1 MAAMRLRDLPMRAKV
16 SVALILASSWV
27 LFEET
32 IVDRH
37 GLWRYM
43 PHYKL
48 GLPCVWDLGVGT
60 AILAGLVFWSVRWGR
75 RREP

>member
-1 MAAMRLRDLPMRAKV
+1 MPAMRFRDLPIRAKV
-16 SVALILASSWV
+16 AVALILASSWV

-32 IVDRH
+32 VVDRH

-43 PHYKL
+43 PHYKV
-48 GLPCVWDLGVGT
+48 GLPCVWDLAVGT
-60 AILAGLVFWSVRWGR
+60 AILAGLLLWSVGWRR

>member
-1 MAAMRLRDLPMRAKV
+1 MAAMRFRDLPMRAKV
-16 SVALILASSWV
+16 AVAFILASSWV

-43 PHYKL
+43 PHYRV
-48 GLPCVWDLGVGT
+48 GLLCVWDLAVGT
-60 AILAGLVFWSVRWGR
+60 AILAGLFFWSVRLGQ
-75 RREP
+75 RREH